1 MSREKKS
8 KVDDV
13 VKLRKILD
21 NSSDPNIKT
30 LISTDEKALNSVRKR
45 LAGNTLKTEPYYD
58 HSFRKFDSLEP
69 RVTVHPKYTVSPRLM
84 TPPPKFKQS
93 TTLPEFKSI
102 SSSTHARLIPSQELP
117 FTTQELYE
125 VEKVDVILPEPEPVY
140 DSNLPEWQPVE
151 ETQPGEPPKI
161 PTKSEIDQIPEFERI
176 DIPITSERTKKV
188 ADWEIVNLILVDSH
202 SNYLYYPY
210 DGGADIIV
218 TSSAERDSYKKS
230 TKPGYLTAKMDFDSL
245 KLSGDVE
252 AGSYFSVTVNID
264 E

>member
-1 MSREKKS
+1 LPGSKRYPDNVDEYQEILRRHNTLCSDLFSKSEAIYLLLTQGSDTKKVIS
-8 KVDDV
+8 PKYIEHKISSISYLTSVIIKDKEADDNTQYFYHIWSC
-13 VKLRKILD
+13 KLHWEFGILD
-21 NSSDPNIKT
+21 
-30 LISTDEKALNSVRKR
+30 
-45 LAGNTLKTEPYYD
+45 
-58 HSFRKFDSLEP
+58 
-69 RVTVHPKYTVSPRLM
+69 
-84 TPPPKFKQS
+84 
-93 TTLPEFKSI
+93 
-102 SSSTHARLIPSQELP
+102 EL
-117 FTTQELYE
+117 L
-125 VEKVDVILPEPEPVY
+125 
-140 DSNLPEWQPVE
+140 
-151 ETQPGEPPKI
+151 
-161 PTKSEIDQIPEFERI
+161 
-176 DIPITSERTKKV
+176 KKV